1 MIWRCYKSASPPMF
15 VQLLIYAYLILL
27 QMVGIVL
34 AFQTRKVRINV
45 LNDAKS
51 VAMLIYISSIV
62 LVVIGLVKFFAR
74 SYINISAAIFS
85 SGILIL
91 ATFFLA
97 LIFIP
102 KVVNLIA
109 SLYFIL
115 LELPL
120 QKCCRA
126 T

>member
-1 MIWRCYKSASPPMF
+1 MF